1 MALEVRPK
9 TSALQIKYNLGIDEN
24 GRRKTKTR
32 TLTGIKVD
40 AADQDV
46 YDIVSSIIALQQLPV
61 LSLTRIDSSEYA
73 EV

>member
-1 MALEVRPK
+1 MALEVRPR
-9 TSALQIKYNLGIDEN
+9 TSSVQIKYDLGVDEN

-32 TLTGIKVD
+32 TLTGVKVD

-46 YDIVSSIIALQQLPV
+46 YDIVSSIIALQQHTV
-61 LSLTRIDSSEYA
+61 SSLTRIDYSEYA

>member
-1 MALEVRPK
+1 MALEVRPR
-9 TSALQIKYNLGIDEN
+9 TSALQIKYDLGTDEN

-46 YDIVSSIIALQQLPV
+46 YDIVNSIIALQQHAV
-61 LSLTRIDSSEYA
+61 SSLTRIDYSEYA

>member
-24 GRRKTKTR
+24 GRRITKTR